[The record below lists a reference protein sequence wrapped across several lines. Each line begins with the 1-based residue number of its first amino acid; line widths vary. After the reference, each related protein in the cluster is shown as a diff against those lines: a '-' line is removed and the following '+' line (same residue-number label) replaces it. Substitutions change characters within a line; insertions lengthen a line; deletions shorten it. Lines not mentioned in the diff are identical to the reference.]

1 MLLKLRLQAFAIG
14 CLSAALSTGGP
25 AIAQSSAV
33 ESRQNFE
40 TRAQLE
46 TQAKAAEAKG
56 QKSDAWLMRYRL
68 EHGDFQNG
76 DRIAVR
82 IIRGAAAFTDTLVL
96 RNGKKLQLPQLGDI
110 SLEGVLRS
118 ELEPKLTEHL
128 SKLIRDPAVQVTQ
141 FVRVGILGNV
151 VRPGFYYVPADVPL
165 SDVLMMS
172 GGPTPIA
179 DLDRASVR
187 RNGEV
192 IIDEK
197 NTRVALSNG
206 ISLDL
211 LHLLAGDEISV
222 GKQRQISW
230 GLILPVLSTVIG
242 VAIAYGTR

>member
-1 MLLKLRLQAFAIG
+1 MLLKLPLQAFVVG
-14 CLSAALSTGGP
+14 CLSAVLSTGGL
-25 AIAQSSAV
+25 AVAQSSAV
-33 ESRQNFE
+33 ESHQNFE

-46 TQAKAAEAKG
+46 TQLKAAEAKG

-82 IIRGAAAFTDTLVL
+82 IIRGAAGFSDTVVL
-96 RNGKKLQLPQLGDI
+96 RDNKKLLLPQLGEI

-118 ELEPKLTEHL
+118 ELEAKLTEHL
-128 SKLIRDPAVQVTQ
+128 SKLVRDPAVRATQ
-141 FVRVGILGNV
+141 LVRVGILGNV
-151 VRPGFYYVPADVPL
+151 VRPGFYYVPADLPI

-187 RNGEV
+187 RNGDV

-211 LHLLAGDEISV
+211 LHMLAGDEISV
-222 GKQRQISW
+222 GKQKQFPW
-230 GLILPVLSTVIG
+230 GLILPVVTTVIG
-242 VAIAYGTR
+242 LGIAYGTR

>member
-1 MLLKLRLQAFAIG
+1 MLLKLPLQAVVFG
-14 CLSAALSTGGP
+14 CLSAALSTGRP
-25 AIAQSSAV
+25 AIAQSSTRV

-46 TQAKAAEAKG
+46 AQLKAAEAKG

-68 EHGDFQNG
+68 EHGDFQDG

-82 IIRGAAAFTDTLVL
+82 IIRGAMTFSDTVVV
-96 RNGKKLQLPQLGDI
+96 RDGKKMHLPQLGDI

-118 ELEPKLTEHL
+118 ELHAKLTEEL
-128 SKLIRDPAVQVTQ
+128 GKLIRDPAVEAIS

-151 VRPGFYYVPADVPL
+151 GRPGFYYVPADVPI

-172 GGPTPIA
+172 GGPTPMA
-179 DLDRASVR
+179 DLDKVSVR
-187 RNGEV
+187 RNGDI

-211 LHLLAGDEISV
+211 LHMLAGDEITV
-222 GKQRQISW
+222 GSRRQIPW
-230 GLILPVLSTVIG
+230 GFIVPAASTVIG
-242 VAIAYGTR
+242 LLFTFTR